1 MPSPYPDGMRSYTWG
16 VEGQRVIL
24 HADLDA
30 FFASVEQL
38 DDPSLRGRPVLVGG
52 TGNRGV
58 VCAASYEARPFGC
71 RSAMPMGR
79 ARALCPQAMVVRPR
93 FDRYC
98 ELSDQFMTILGSFSP
113 LIEALSLDEAFVDVT
128 GSVRLFGSGGKIA
141 ADIRAR
147 TRAELG
153 LAVSVGVAPCKFV
166 AKIASDLCKPD
177 GLLAVPMEGL
187 QEWLAPLPIERMWG
201 VGPRTLPHY
210 HAAGIRTFGHL
221 QRMPPETLQQLLG
234 DHALHTQQL
243 ALGHDDRAVHT
254 EHEAKG
260 VGKERT
266 FGHDLDHPDAVLS
279 ELHSLV
285 QAACARLR
293 ASGGRTRRF
302 TLKIRFSDF
311 ETITRS
317 ATLAT
322 ETDSTT
328 EVWACARQTFEQW
341 AARSFQPVRLVGIR
355 LERLGAFVPDLFTD
369 AHAEKQRTLDRVADA
384 IEARFGRGA
393 AVRGSGA
400 RSGETHSSETRSSE
414 TRRGPKHGGA
424 PPGDSRS
431 VRAD

>member
-1 MPSPYPDGMRSYTWG
+1 MPPPYPDGMRSYTWG
-16 VEGQRVIL
+16 VQGQRVIL

-38 DDPSLRGRPVLVGG
+38 DDPALRGRPVLVGG
-52 TGNRGV
+52 TGSRGV

-79 ARALCPQAMVVRPR
+79 ARALCPQAVVVRPR

-98 ELSDQFMTILGSFSP
+98 QLSDQFMDILGGFSP

-128 GSVRLFGSGGKIA
+128 GSVRLLGSGPEMA
-141 ADIRAR
+141 AAIRAR

-177 GLLAVPMEGL
+177 GLLAVPQEGL

-221 QRMPPETLQQLLG
+221 QRMPPETVKQLLG
-234 DHALHTQQL
+234 DHALHAQQL
-243 ALGHDDRAVHT
+243 ALGHDDRQVHN

-266 FGHDLDHPDAVLS
+266 FGHDLEHAEAVLS
-279 ELHSLV
+279 ELHGLV

-293 ASGGRTRRF
+293 ASGGRTRRI

-317 ATLAT
+317 ATLST
-322 ETDSTT
+322 ETDSTN
-328 EVWACARQTFEQW
+328 EVWTCARSTFEQW
-341 AARSFQPVRLVGIR
+341 AAKNFQPVRLVGIR
-355 LERLGAFVPDLFTD
+355 LERLGEFVPDLFTD
-369 AHAEKQRTLDRVADA
+369 ARAEKQRTLDRVADA

-393 AVRGSGA
+393 AVRGGAARGGTA
-400 RSGETHSSETRSSE
+400 RSG
-414 TRRGPKHGGA
+414 P
-424 PPGDSRS
+424 
-431 VRAD
+431 VRAETARGATPGTTPPRPAAD